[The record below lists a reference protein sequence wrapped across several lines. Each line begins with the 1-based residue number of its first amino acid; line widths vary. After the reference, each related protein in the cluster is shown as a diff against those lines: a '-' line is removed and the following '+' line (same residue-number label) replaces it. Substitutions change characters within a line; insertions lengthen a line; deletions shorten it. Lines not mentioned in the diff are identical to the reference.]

1 MEVYLTISYIFT
13 NPKNQNYKLK
23 RYGEK
28 KKFLGYLLLFIN
40 YSKANDGVI

>member
-13 NPKNQNYKLK
+13 NPKKSKLQTK
-23 RYGEK
+23 TLWRK
-28 KKFLGYLLLFIN
+28 KKIIGYLLLFIN